1 MSEELNKPELKPELK
16 QEWQVISTLVSSI
29 QIEQRRSRR
38 WGIFFKS
45 LTFIFLFSVLAITM
59 SGDDVETLSASN
71 SHVAVVDVFGPIM
84 TGTEASSER
93 LLPVLADAF
102 AAPNAKAV
110 VLTINSP
117 GGSPVQAG
125 ILFDELQLLKKSHPK
140 IPLYAV
146 IGDVGASGAYYIAA
160 AADYIYA
167 DKASTVGSIGVIAS
181 GFGFDQLI
189 DKLGVER
196 RTYTAGGNKDFLD
209 PFLPEKA
216 KQKAMFEDLLDQVH
230 QQFITQVEIGRG
242 ERLVQHEDLYS
253 GAVWHGERAL
263 ELGLIDGLGSLHSV
277 ARDTI
282 GVTDLL
288 WYSPEKSPLEE
299 VMSELGAQTK
309 TAIHWGLSQSLMI
322 Q

>member
-1 MSEELNKPELKPELK
+1 MSEESNKP
-16 QEWQVISTLVSSI
+16 EWQVIGKLVTSI
-29 QIEQRRSRR
+29 QDEQRRSRR

-45 LTFIFLFSVLAITM
+45 LGFIFLFSVLAIAV
-59 SGDDVETLSASN
+59 SDNEVETSS
-71 SHVAVVDVFGPIM
+71 SSQVHVAVVDIFGPIM

-93 LLPVLADAF
+93 LLPALADAF

-110 VLTINSP
+110 VLNINSP

-125 ILFDELQLLKKSHPK
+125 ILFDELQLLKQAHPEK
-140 IPLYAV
+140 TLYAV

-167 DKASTVGSIGVIAS
+167 DKASTVGSIGVIGS

-189 DKLGVER
+189 AKLGVER

-216 KQKAMFEDLLDQVH
+216 NQKAMFQALLDQIH
-230 QQFITQVEIGRG
+230 QQFISQVELGRG
-242 ERLVQHEDLYS
+242 DRLMPHEDLYS

-263 ELGLIDGLGSLHSV
+263 ELGLIDGLGSLHSL
-277 ARDTI
+277 AREQE
-282 GVTDLL
+282 GGANLL
-288 WYSPEKSPLEE
+288 WYSPEKTPLEA
-299 VMSELGAQTK
+299 VMDELGAQTK
-309 TAIHWGLSQSLMI
+309 TAITWGLNQSLVI